1 MKSEQIHS
9 IVSAQKAY
17 FTSGI
22 TLPVDNRI
30 AALKRLE
37 AAIRAHE
44 KDIERALYA
53 DLGKSRAEG
62 YMCETG
68 MVYSELTYI
77 ISHVRAFAKEKR
89 VRTPFAQYV
98 SRSYTK
104 PTPRGVTLIISPW
117 NYPLMLTLDPLAD
130 AIAAGNTAVV
140 KPSAY
145 SPYTSAVLQKII
157 ADCFDP
163 AYVTVITGGREENS
177 CLLNERFDHIFFT
190 GSQAVGKEVMRHA
203 AENLTPVTLELG
215 GKSPCVVDKTAKL
228 NLAARRIVFGKFLN
242 CGQTCVAPDYI
253 YCDASIQDDLM
264 KALIREI
271 KRQFGADVLANSDYG
286 KIINRKHFERIC
298 RLIPQEKV
306 VYGGKTD
313 KETLRISPTILS
325 DITWDDAVMQEEI
338 FGPVLPILTYENIED
353 ALQQINAHPH
363 PLAFYLFTQ
372 DKKLMRHVTESCPFG
387 GGCINDTIIHLAT
400 TNMGFGGTGASG
412 MGAYHGKVGFETF
425 SHTKSIVDKK
435 TWLDLPMRYQPYSAL
450 YEKMVRM
457 FMR

>member
-98 SRSYTK
+98 SHSYTK

-140 KPSAY
+140 KLSAY
-145 SPYTSAVLQKII
+145 SPYTSAVLQNII

-412 MGAYHGKVGFETF
+412 MGAYHGKIGFDTF